1 MRYKGFFRPRNISK
15 YKGDHRKII
24 YRSKLELIFMK
35 YCDGKD
41 NVLKWSSEEI
51 VIPYR
56 SPIDGKVHR
65 YFPDFWVKTAQGE
78 TLIEIKS
85 KVQTKPPKPK
95 PNRRRFIKEVKIW
108 GINEAKWKAAMAY
121 CETRNWGSVFISTLF
136 NAYSLSFLWRW

>member
-65 YFPDFWVKTAQGE
+65 DFPDFWVKTTQGE
-78 TLIEIKS
+78 ALIEIKP
-85 KVQTKPPKPK
+85 KIQTKPPKLK
-95 PNRRRFIKEVKIW
+95 SNKRRYIREVRTW
-108 GINEAKWKAAMAY
+108 GVNEAKWNAAIAY
-121 CETRNWGSVFISTLF
+121 CENRGWNWKILTEVDLTK
-136 NAYSLSFLWRW
+136 Y

>member
-65 YFPDFWVKTAQGE
+65 YFPDFWVKTTQGE
-78 TLIEIKS
+78 TLIEIKP
-85 KVQTKPPKPK
+85 KAQTKPPKLK
-95 PNRRRFIKEVKIW
+95 SNKRRYIREVRTW
-108 GINEAKWKAAMAY
+108 GVNEAKWKAAISY
-121 CETRNWGSVFISTLF
+121 CENKGWNWKILTEQDLTK
-136 NAYSLSFLWRW
+136 Y

>member
-65 YFPDFWVKTAQGE
+65 YFPDFWVKTTQGE
-78 TLIEIKS
+78 TLIEVKPKI
-85 KVQTKPPKPK
+85 QTKPPKLK
-95 PNRRRFIKEVKIW
+95 SNKRRYIREVRTW
-108 GINEAKWKAAMAY
+108 GVNEAKWNAAIAY
-121 CETRNWGSVFISTLF
+121 CENRGWNSKILTEVDLTK
-136 NAYSLSFLWRW
+136 Y

>member
-65 YFPDFWVKTAQGE
+65 YFPDFWVKTTQGE
-78 TLIEIKS
+78 TLIEIKP
-85 KVQTKPPKPK
+85 KIQTKHPKLK
-95 PNRRRFIKEVKIW
+95 SNKRRYIREVRTW
-108 GINEAKWKAAMAY
+108 GVNEAKWNAAIAY
-121 CETRNWGSVFISTLF
+121 CENRGWNWKILTEVDLTK
-136 NAYSLSFLWRW
+136 Y